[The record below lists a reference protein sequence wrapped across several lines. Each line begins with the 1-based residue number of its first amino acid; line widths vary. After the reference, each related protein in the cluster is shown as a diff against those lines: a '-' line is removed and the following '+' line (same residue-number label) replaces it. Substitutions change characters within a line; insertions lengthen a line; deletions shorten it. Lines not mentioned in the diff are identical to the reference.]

1 MFDETLSVLTEQ
13 IEDLPLRPADQTP
26 EIGEQC
32 KRAALIY
39 AGMGARVVPLH
50 YVAYGGCSCDNPACR
65 APGAHPIMS
74 LLPHGLQSASRDPEV
89 IKRWWAAQATGKA

>member
-39 AGMGARVVPLH
+39 AGMGARLCRYITLRMGAVLATTPHAVPP
-50 YVAYGGCSCDNPACR
+50 ARTPSCRCYRMACR
-65 APGAHPIMS
+65 V
-74 LLPHGLQSASRDPEV
+74 RPETQ
-89 IKRWWAAQATGKA
+89 R